1 MWSSWSISSCLIS
14 CQSWNESGWNTY
26 CREHILAS
34 LVLPTHNPIRP
45 WDCLWADQ
53 PAGGLWWSSPQ
64 SRLSTLSWSPR
75 VWALLWVCEG
85 QMTSCPRVSA
95 SPSGC
100 AGAGGA
106 LACSLPCSRLRVLME
121 ADCDHPL
128 PRPCRWVPLLP
139 HGRNWK
145 HLLRTT
151 AKGTHRK
158 GHNMSMGR
166 MRRRRRRM
174 ARMMIMMIMVIMV
187 RMILAYYFLRQSQVD
202 LLTLWLH
209 GYLFSSEVACHQLT
223 TSFIH

>member
-85 QMTSCPRVSA
+85 QMPWHLVPGLVRAHQGVLVLEVRWHAVFPVADWGSWWRLIVIIHYPGPADGSLYSHGGVS
-95 SPSGC
+95 G
-100 AGAGGA
+100 
-106 LACSLPCSRLRVLME
+106 
-121 ADCDHPL
+121 
-128 PRPCRWVPLLP
+128 
-139 HGRNWK
+139 
-145 HLLRTT
+145 TT
-151 AKGTHRK
+151 YWGQQPK
-158 GHNMSMGR
+158 GHTGKDTTWVWEEWEEEEEEWR
-166 MRRRRRRM
+166 GWW
-174 ARMMIMMIMVIMV
+174 
-187 RMILAYYFLRQSQVD
+187 
-202 LLTLWLH
+202 LWW
-209 GYLFSSEVACHQLT
+209 
-223 TSFIH
+223 